1 MNINRSRARESTGNR
16 LRHLPSFFIIGP
28 PRTGTT
34 WLYEVLSKHTV
45 LPSPT
50 KETRFF
56 DTHFHRGIHW
66 YLAHFAPTEGK
77 QVGEVA
83 PTYFVSHH
91 ARERVA
97 RLIPQARVICI
108 FRDPLERVLSL
119 YRLKRAYGMIPW
131 SFDEALR
138 KDPELIESGKYATH
152 LKEWLRVLGRDQVM
166 PTFYDDLKGDPQ
178 AYLNK
183 VADFISL
190 PAFDISREENC
201 NLHGSENMT
210 HPRSY
215 FLTKSTVKTADWLKA
230 RRLDYMVASFKKL
243 RLVKFVLGGGTHFE
257 HISQGSAARVYEL
270 FRPEIEELET
280 ILECDLSRWK
290 LGRSDLD
297 LQFAPLTEDRAYS
310 SASRGQHLGSAVLCL
325 ESTKR
330 SDHEIRLISPVSPQ
344 SPTVGSFA
352 SPFADFTARCFLRL
366 WICIEVFREWKGT
379 RMVKQNR
386 EVWWILRPGFRLP
399 FRVSSWAAGGASC
412 TIAAALA
419 TLLFYESSFKTI
431 LPLGFLSVIAG
442 VAILFGRLAGIA
454 GTVTTSLVFASVLF
468 EPRPSLAVADPVAK
482 SHLAWMA
489 VIGLVISAL
498 MGRRKIAATPATRNS
513 HGLPS

>member
-1 MNINRSRARESTGNR
+1 MDINRSRARESTRDR
-16 LRHLPSFFIIGP
+16 LQHLPSFFIIGP

-34 WLYEVLSKHTV
+34 WLHEVLSRRTV

-66 YLAHFAPTEGK
+66 YLAHFTPTEGK

-83 PTYFVSHH
+83 PTYFASHH

-119 YRLKRAYGMIPW
+119 YRLKRAYGMSPW

-138 KDPELIESGKYATH
+138 NDPELVESGKYATH

-190 PAFDISREENC
+190 PGFEISREENC
-201 NLHGSENMT
+201 NLLGSENMT

-215 FLTKSTVKTADWLKA
+215 FLTKTTVRTADWLKA
-230 RRLDYMVASFKKL
+230 RQLDYMVASFKKL
-243 RLVKFVLGGGTHFE
+243 YLVKLVLGGGTRFVG
-257 HISQGSAARVYEL
+257 ISQGSAARVYEL

-290 LGRSDLD
+290 PRRSDLD
-297 LQFAPLTEDRAYS
+297 LRFAPLTEERAFS
-310 SASRGQHLGSAVLCL
+310 SASRGQHLGSAALYL

-330 SDHEIRLISPVSPQ
+330 SDHEIRLIPPLSPR

-352 SPFADFTARCFLRL
+352 SPFADFTARCLLRL
-366 WICIEVFREWKGT
+366 CICIGAFDEWKGT
-379 RMVKQNR
+379 RVAKQNR
-386 EVWWILRPGFRLP
+386 EVWWIRRPGFRLP
-399 FRVSSWAAGGASC
+399 FRVSSWAGGTSC
-412 TIAAALA
+412 AIAAALA
-419 TLLFYESSFKTI
+419 TLLFYESSFKTM
-431 LPLGFLSVIAG
+431 LPLGFLTVIAG
-442 VAILFGRLAGIA
+442 VAILFGRLGGIV

-489 VIGLVISAL
+489 AIGLVLSDL
-498 MGRRKIAATPATRNS
+498 MGRRKIAATPARRKS
-513 HGLPS
+513 HGWPC